1 MKHIKTVILAV
12 LFGIL
17 GFVFAAAMGTAFFG
31 SLEIIIYAVLLVFA
45 AMFIENERRKLA
57 AKGLKSSVLL
67 SAIYIPSVIAG
78 LITYF
83 LCRSHVEEQFSMAVI
98 ALAGLLCAIS
108 AVFTFIAEMVII
120 AVNKKLYAGAKNK
133 K

>member
-57 AKGLKSSVLL
+57 AKGLKSSVL
-67 SAIYIPSVIAG
+67 
-78 LITYF
+78 
-83 LCRSHVEEQFSMAVI
+83 
-98 ALAGLLCAIS
+98 
-108 AVFTFIAEMVII
+108 
-120 AVNKKLYAGAKNK
+120 
-133 K
+133 

>member
-120 AVNKKLYAGAKNK
+120 AVNKKLYAGVKNK